1 MKKSNFKRC
10 LAALASVVIM
20 GSAMPVVTAAPIFA
34 ADNII
39 RNPGMDEG
47 TKNWGVYK
55 ESGGAYSLTEEDGLL
70 ALTVENRGKVSYAV
84 QLNQPTI
91 KIYKGGVYRF
101 SFDAKSTVDRYIEGM
116 IQMDGGDYRS
126 YVWMGCEL
134 TSEMQTFEKEF
145 VMEEETDIMSKL
157 CFNCGVEKQDPEDLP
172 EHTVYFDNVTL
183 ELIDD
188 SNVDYS
194 DTAVYECPININ
206 QVGYR
211 PEAKKTAVFRGTE
224 GGSFSVVDA
233 ATEKEVFTGE
243 MTGPIENESADET
256 NYIGDFSA
264 LTTPGKYVIK
274 AEGLDDSYAFEIKE
288 DVYDS
293 LLDDTVR
300 MLYLQRCGTEVV
312 DDAFGHVA
320 CHNTEATIYGT
331 SDKIDVTGGWHDAG
345 DYGRYIVAA
354 AKAVADVLY
363 AYQADPDAYSDNIG
377 IPESGNGTPDVLDEV
392 RYELEWMLK
401 MQDAADG
408 GVYHKVSCDTFPGYV
423 MPEKETKPLIVMP
436 KSTPATADFAAS
448 MAMAYEFYKDVDS
461 AFADKCLAAAKKAY
475 DWAKANPDVTYKNPA
490 DVVTG
495 EYGDRNPQDELY
507 WAAAQMYRATGE
519 ESYLADADAV
529 SAKLK
534 KGLDWS
540 TVGDYGNIAL
550 LTMDGINRESTAYL
564 NAKSIIVSQADD
576 LAEVAA
582 EQAYGVATDS
592 YHWGS
597 NMTIANYGIVLAQA
611 YDITGD
617 DKYVAAAQDQLNYL
631 LGTNPL
637 GTCFVTGYGTATP
650 VAPHHRPSMAVGEC
664 MKGMLVGGV
673 NQNLEDNAAL
683 AFCIDSPPAKC
694 WVDNAESYST
704 NEITI
709 YWNSPLTYLLSMT
722 ETADNGEVVPPT
734 TEPPTTEPPTTEP
747 PTTTP
752 PTTPT
757 VEPTLYG
764 DANND
769 GVVTI
774 ADAAAVLQHLG
785 NNDKYA
791 LSEQGVANADV
802 DGQEG
807 LTAADAI
814 DIQKFDAKLIDKF
827 AVMS

>member
-1 MKKSNFKRC
+1 MKKNTFKRC
-10 LAALASVVIM
+10 MAAIAAAVVM

-47 TKNWGVYK
+47 KSNWAVYN
-55 ESGGAYSLTEEDGLL
+55 ESGGKYTLAEENGEL
-70 ALTVENRGKVSYAV
+70 ALTVLDRGKVNYAV

-91 KIYKGGVYRF
+91 KLYQGGVYRF
-101 SFDAKSTVDRYIEGM
+101 SFDVRSTVDRYIEGM

-126 YVWMGCEL
+126 YVWIGCDV
-134 TSEMQTFEKEF
+134 TTEMQTFEKEF

-172 EHTVYFDNVTL
+172 EHTLYFDNVTL

-194 DTAVYECPININ
+194 ATEAYEIPININ
-206 QVGYR
+206 QVGYK
-211 PEAKKTAVFRGTE
+211 PDAKKTAVFRGAE
-224 GGSFSVVDA
+224 GGSFTVVNAD
-233 ATEKEVFTGE
+233 TEEVVYTGE
-243 MTGPIENESADET
+243 MTGPIENESAEET
-256 NYIGDFSA
+256 NYLGDFSA
-264 LTTPGKYVIK
+264 VTTPGKYIVK
-274 AEGLDDSYAFEIKE
+274 AEGIDDSYSFEIGE
-288 DVYDS
+288 DVYNS

-300 MLYLQRCGTEVV
+300 MLYLQRCGTAVE
-312 DDAFGHVA
+312 DDKFGHVA
-320 CHNTEATIYGT
+320 CHDTEATIYGT
-331 SDKIDVTGGWHDAG
+331 SDKIEVTGGWHDAG

-401 MQDAADG
+401 MQDSADG

-436 KSTPATADFAAS
+436 KSTTATADFAAS
-448 MAMAYEFYKDVDS
+448 MAMAYEFYKDIDS

-475 DWAKANPDVTYKNPA
+475 EWAKANPSVTYTNPA

-495 EYGDRNPQDELY
+495 EYGDKNPKDELY

-519 ESYLADADAV
+519 ESYLADADAI
-529 SAKLK
+529 STKLRR
-534 KGLDWS
+534 GLDWS

-550 LTMDGINRESTAYL
+550 LTMKGIDKESIAYG
-564 NAKSIIVSQADD
+564 NAKSVVLSQADD
-576 LAEVAA
+576 FAEISA
-582 EQAYGVATDS
+582 EQAYGVATES

-597 NMTIANYGIVLAQA
+597 NMTIANYGIILAQA
-611 YDITGD
+611 YDITGEQ
-617 DKYVAAAQDQLNYL
+617 KYIDAAQAQLNYL

-650 VAPHHRPSMAVGEC
+650 VAPHHRPSMAVGEP

-683 AFCIDSPPAKC
+683 AYCIDSAPAKC

-709 YWNSPLTYLLSMT
+709 YWNSPLTYLISLT
-722 ETADNGEVVPPT
+722 ETANKQGEI
-734 TEPPTTEPPTTEP
+734 EPPTTEPPVTDPTDP
-747 PTTTP
+747 PVV
-752 PTTPT
+752 PT
-757 VEPTLYG
+757 VEPTLLG

-769 GVVTI
+769 GVVSI
-774 ADAAAVLQHLG
+774 ADAASIYQHLG
-785 NNDKYA
+785 NFDKYA
-791 LSEQGVANADV
+791 LSEQGTANADV
-802 DGQEG
+802 DGEAG
-807 LTAADAI
+807 ITASDALA
-814 DIQKFDAKLIDKF
+814 IQKYDAKLITEF
-827 AVMS
+827 AK

>member
-1 MKKSNFKRC
+1 MKKNTFKRC

-20 GSAMPVVTAAPIFA
+20 GSAMPVVTAAPVFA

-55 ESGGAYSLTEEDGLL
+55 ESGGAYTLAEEDGLL
-70 ALTVENRGKVSYAV
+70 ALTVLDRGKVNYAV

-91 KIYKGGVYRF
+91 KLYQGGVYRF
-101 SFDAKSTVDRYIEGM
+101 SFDVKSTVDRYIEGM

-126 YVWMGCEL
+126 YVWMGCDV
-134 TSEMQTFEKEF
+134 TTEMQTFEKEF

-172 EHTVYFDNVTL
+172 EHTLYFDNVTL

-194 DTAVYECPININ
+194 ATEAYEIPININ
-206 QVGYR
+206 QLGYK
-211 PEAKKTAVFRGTE
+211 PESKKIAVIRGKAGSTA
-224 GGSFSVVDA
+224 SVVNADSGEEVYTGNISA
-233 ATEKEVFTGE
+233 A
-243 MTGPIENESADET
+243 IENVSADET
-256 NYIGDFSA
+256 NYQFDFSSV
-264 LTTPGKYVIK
+264 TTPGKYFIK
-274 AEGLDDSYAFEIKE
+274 CEGIEDASYTFEISENPYGKLLDDSI
-288 DVYDS
+288 
-293 LLDDTVR
+293 R

-312 DDAFGHVA
+312 DDEFGHVA
-320 CHNTEATIYGT
+320 CHDTEATIYGT
-331 SDKIDVTGGWHDAG
+331 SDKIEVSGGWHDAG

-363 AYQADPDAYSDNIG
+363 AYQADPTAYSDNIG

-401 MQDAADG
+401 MQDQADG

-436 KSTPATADFAAS
+436 KSTTATADFAAS
-448 MAMAYEFYKDVDS
+448 MAMAYEFYKDID
-461 AFADKCLAAAKKAY
+461 ADFADKCLAAAKKAY
-475 DWAKANPDVTYKNPA
+475 DWAKANPEVTYSNPA

-495 EYGDRNPQDELY
+495 EYGDKNPKDELY

-529 SAKLK
+529 STKLK
-534 KGLDWS
+534 RGLDWS

-550 LTMDGINRESTAYL
+550 LTMNGIDKESVAYG
-564 NAKSIIVSQADD
+564 NAKSVIISQADD

-582 EQAYGVATDS
+582 EQAYGVATES

-597 NMTIANYGIVLAQA
+597 NMTIANYGIILAHA
-611 YDITGD
+611 YKLTGEQ
-617 DKYVAAAQDQLNYL
+617 KYIDAAQGQLDYL

-650 VAPHHRPSMAVGEC
+650 VAPHHRPSMAVGAP

-683 AFCIDSPPAKC
+683 AYCIDSPPAKC
-694 WVDNAESYST
+694 WVDNGESYST

-709 YWNSPLTYLLSMT
+709 YWNSPLTYLLSLT
-722 ETADNGEVVPPT
+722 EKAENNEEQDP
-734 TEPPTTEPPTTEP
+734 TEPILPTDPTNPPVIP
-747 PTTTP
+747 G
-752 PTTPT
+752 
-757 VEPTLYG
+757 VEADLYG
-764 DANND
+764 DANCD
-769 GVVTI
+769 GKVTI
-774 ADAAAVLQHLG
+774 ADATAILQSLG
-785 NNDKYA
+785 NPDKYN
-791 LSEQGVANADV
+791 LSEQGAANADV
-802 DGQEG
+802 DGSVG
-807 LTAADAI
+807 VTAADAVT
-814 DIQKFDAKLIDKF
+814 IQKLDAKLISSLP
-827 AVMS
+827 VTE

>member
-10 LAALASVVIM
+10 LAAIAAAVVM
-20 GSAMPVVTAAPIFA
+20 GSAMPVVTAAPVMA
-34 ADNII
+34 AENII
-39 RNPGMDEG
+39 RNPDFETGV
-47 TKNWGVYK
+47 KNWGVYNV
-55 ESGGAYSLTEEDGLL
+55 SGGKYTLKGEDGML
-70 ALTVENRGKVSYAV
+70 ALTVLNRGQVSYSV
-84 QLNQPTI
+84 QLNQPTV
-91 KIYKGGVYRF
+91 KLYQGGVYRF
-101 SFDAKSTVDRYIEGM
+101 SFDVKSTVDRYIEGM

-126 YVWMGCEL
+126 YVWMGCDV
-134 TSEMQTFEKEF
+134 TSEMQTFKKEF

-157 CFNCGVEKQDPEDLP
+157 CFNCGVETQDPEDLP
-172 EHTVYFDNVTL
+172 EHTLYFDNVTL

-194 DTAVYECPININ
+194 ATEAYEIPININ

-211 PEAKKTAVFRGTE
+211 PDAKKTAVFRKTE
-224 GGSFSVVDA
+224 GGSFSVVNAD
-233 ATEKEVFTGE
+233 TKEVVYTGE
-243 MTGPIENESADET
+243 MSGPIENASAEET
-256 NYIGDFSA
+256 NYIGDFSSVTA
-264 LTTPGKYVIK
+264 PGKYIIQS
-274 AEGLDDSYAFEIKE
+274 EGLDDSYAFEIGE
-288 DVYDS
+288 NVYNN
-293 LLDDTVR
+293 LLDDSVR
-300 MLYLQRCGTEVV
+300 MLYLQRCGTEVK
-312 DDAFGHVA
+312 DDKFGHVA

-331 SDKIDVTGGWHDAG
+331 SNKIEVSGGWHDAG

-363 AYQADPDAYSDNIG
+363 AYQADPSAYSDNIG

-401 MQDAADG
+401 MQDSTDG
-408 GVYHKVSCDTFPGYV
+408 GVYHKVTCDTFPGYV

-436 KSTPATADFAAS
+436 KSTTATADFAAS
-448 MAMAYEFYKDVDS
+448 MAMAYEFYKDIDS

-475 DWAKANPDVTYKNPA
+475 EWAKANPEVTYSNPD

-495 EYGDRNPQDELY
+495 EYGDRNPKDELY

-519 ESYLADADAV
+519 ESYLADADAA
-529 SAKLK
+529 STKIK

-550 LTMDGINRESTAYL
+550 LTMKGVDKESVAYG
-564 NAKSIIVSQADD
+564 NAKSNVIAQADD
-576 LAEVAA
+576 FAEISA
-582 EQAYGVATDS
+582 EQAYGVATES

-597 NMTIANYGIVLAQA
+597 NMTIANYGIILAQA
-611 YDITGD
+611 YDITGEQ
-617 DKYVAAAQDQLNYL
+617 KYIDAAQAQLNYL

-683 AFCIDSPPAKC
+683 AYCIDSAPAKC

-709 YWNSPLTYLLSMT
+709 YWNSPLTYLLSLT
-722 ETADNGEVVPPT
+722 ETAGEQGGDIQQP
-734 TEPPTTEPPTTEP
+734 TEPPTTEPTNP
-747 PTTTP
+747 
-752 PTTPT
+752 
-757 VEPTLYG
+757 VEPTDPPVVPSVPVTLLG

-769 GVVTI
+769 GVVTM
-774 ADAAAVLQHLG
+774 ADAASIYQHLG
-785 NNDKYA
+785 NYDKYG
-791 LSEQGVANADV
+791 LSEQGAANADV
-802 DGQEG
+802 DGKVG
-807 LTAADAI
+807 ITAADAI
-814 DIQKFDAKLIDKF
+814 EIQKFAAKIITEF
-827 AVMS
+827 AAK

>member
-1 MKKSNFKRC
+1 MKKNSFKRC
-10 LAALASVVIM
+10 VAAIAAAVVM
-20 GSAMPVVTAAPIFA
+20 GSAMPVVTAAPVFA
-34 ADNII
+34 AENII

-47 TKNWGVYK
+47 KSNWAVYK
-55 ESGGAYSLTEEDGLL
+55 ESGGAYTLDEVDGEL
-70 ALTVENRGKVSYAV
+70 ALTVLDRGKVSYAV

-91 KIYKGGVYRF
+91 KLYQGGIYRF
-101 SFDAKSTVDRYIEGM
+101 SFDVRSTVDRYIEGM

-126 YVWMGCEL
+126 YVWMGCDV
-134 TSEMQTFEKEF
+134 TTEMQTFEKEF

-157 CFNCGVEKQDPEDLP
+157 CFNCGIEKQDPEDLP

-194 DTAVYECPININ
+194 ATEVYEIPVNIN
-206 QVGYR
+206 QVGYK
-211 PEAKKTAVFRGTE
+211 PDAKKTAVFRGVE
-224 GGSFSVVDA
+224 GGSFSVVNAD
-233 ATEKEVFTGE
+233 TKEVVYTGE
-243 MTGPIENESADET
+243 MTGPIENESAEET

-264 LTTPGKYVIK
+264 VTTPGKYIIK
-274 AEGLDDSYAFEIKE
+274 AEGVDDSYAFEIG
-288 DVYDS
+288 DNVYNS
-293 LLDDTVR
+293 LLDDTVK
-300 MLYLQRCGTEVV
+300 MLYLQRCGTKVE
-312 DDAFGHVA
+312 DDKFGHVA
-320 CHNTEATIYGT
+320 CHTTEATIYGT
-331 SDKIDVTGGWHDAG
+331 SDKIEVSGGWHDAG

-401 MQDAADG
+401 MQDSSDG

-436 KSTPATADFAAS
+436 KSTTATADFAAS

-461 AFADKCLAAAKKAY
+461 AFADKCLAAAEKAY
-475 DWAKANPDVTYKNPA
+475 SWAKANPDVTYTNPA

-495 EYGDRNPQDELY
+495 EYGDRNPVDELY

-519 ESYLADADAV
+519 DSYLADADAI
-529 SAKLK
+529 SSKLK

-550 LTMDGINRESTAYL
+550 LTMDGIDKESVAYG
-564 NAKSIIVSQADD
+564 NAKSIIISQADD
-576 LAEVAA
+576 FADISA
-582 EQAYGVATDS
+582 EQAYGVATES

-597 NMTIANYGIVLAQA
+597 NMTIANYGIILAQA
-611 YDITGD
+611 YDITGEQ
-617 DKYVAAAQDQLNYL
+617 KYMDAAQAQLNYL

-683 AFCIDSPPAKC
+683 AYCIDSAPAKC
-694 WVDNAESYST
+694 WVDNSESYST

-709 YWNSPLTYLLSMT
+709 YWNSPLTYLISLT
-722 ETADNGEVVPPT
+722 ETANEGG
-734 TEPPTTEPPTTEP
+734 TEPPTTEPTDPPVIPTI
-747 PTTTP
+747 
-752 PTTPT
+752 
-757 VEPTLYG
+757 EPTLLG

-769 GVVTI
+769 GVISI
-774 ADAAAVLQHLG
+774 ADAAAIYQHLG
-785 NNDKYA
+785 NFDKYS
-791 LSEQGVANADV
+791 LSEQGTANADV
-802 DGQEG
+802 DGEAG
-807 LTAADAI
+807 ITASDALA
-814 DIQKFDAKLIDKF
+814 IQKYDAKLITEF
-827 AVMS
+827 AK